1 MGIWLLSVWIAA
13 SIEGRLWNPV
23 TGAPVRKAD
32 VVVGTTGGVAVKRAI
47 TDTNGHYAVDG
58 LPAGRY
64 RVAAGRAGYLP
75 ALSNS
80 IVSLKADEVRHD
92 VNIAMDQPATI
103 SGHVFDAEGDPVER
117 IKVVAL
123 RSTGGKVMRLGS
135 SETND
140 RGEYRLS
147 GLTAGSYILRT
158 SQLDTFAPAFYPA
171 APEFEGASPVNVA
184 RGSEARDIDLHVS
197 KAPIGSITGV
207 VHGPAKQLASVRVA
221 RRGTD
226 GFMWA
231 MPEGES
237 GVVAEAGFVFPKLA
251 PGIYVVTAS
260 LELPGERLF
269 WASKEVALNGGAVEA
284 ELTLAPAREL
294 TGEVNE
300 PVTVRLARVNGWR
313 SEAHSNENGQ
323 LKFRNI
329 TPGTWEMEIVPAA
342 PDSFVDSVRWGE
354 KEALGEPLDIGS
366 SAFPKLQIHVSAK
379 GGTLEG
385 EGGSVSIT
393 PENGGHATEA
403 LAGDDGQYRIRGIRP
418 GKYRLACTGEL
429 VEILAG
435 AVVKRDC
442 KD

>member
-47 TDTNGHYAVDG
+47 TDSNGHYAVEG

-75 ALSNS
+75 ALSNTV
-80 IVSLKADEVRHD
+80 VSLKVDEVRHD

-123 RSTGGKVMRLGS
+123 RSTGDKIARAGQ
-135 SETND
+135 SETSD
-140 RGEYRLS
+140 RGEYRIS
-147 GLTAGSYILRT
+147 GLTAGSYVLRT
-158 SQLDTFAPAFYPA
+158 LQLDAFAPSFYS
-171 APEFEGASPVNVA
+171 GAVNVA
-184 RGSEARDIDLHVS
+184 RGSEARDIDLRVS
-197 KAPIGSITGV
+197 QAPLGSLTGV
-207 VHGPAKQLASVRVA
+207 LHGPSKQLASVRAA
-221 RRGTD
+221 RKSTD
-226 GFMWA
+226 AMMWA
-231 MPEGES
+231 MPE
-237 GVVAEAGFVFPKLA
+237 AEAGVVTEGGFIFPKLA

-260 LELPGERLF
+260 LEMPGERLF
-269 WASKEVALNGGAVEA
+269 WASKEVAVNGGAAEA

-294 TGEVNE
+294 QGEVNE
-300 PVTVRLARVNGWR
+300 PMTVSLTRVNGFR
-313 SEAHSNENGQ
+313 SEVRSNETGH
-323 LKFRNI
+323 LRFRNI
-329 TPGTWEMEIVPAA
+329 TPGTWDIEIVPVA

-354 KEALGEPLDIGS
+354 EEVLGKPLEVGS
-366 SAFPKLQIHVSAK
+366 SAFPKLQIHVSGN
-379 GGTLEG
+379 GGTLDG

-393 PENGGHATEA
+393 PENGGRALEA
-403 LAGDDGQYRIRGIRP
+403 VAGNDGRYRIRGIRP

-429 VEILAG
+429 MEMAAG
-435 AVVKRDC
+435 AMVKRDC